1 VLRPTWHA
9 RAAHPSRLRTAPTV
23 SNLIAGMAVVYG
35 LFIRLNEATS
45 LRLKG

>member
-1 VLRPTWHA
+1 
-9 RAAHPSRLRTAPTV
+9 
-23 SNLIAGMAVVYG
+23 MAVVYG